1 MEKDEKIVLER
12 KYIIPVRK
20 GILKVVNYTRSNAA
34 VREIKRFICRHMK
47 TSEDN
52 IKIGKWLNQEVW
64 KRGIRNPPT
73 KYSIK
78 TTKNDKG
85 IVRVELAELSKK
97 SQKIEETER
106 KLRETAEKTNMEKG
120 AAKKAEE
127 EAKKKEAEGKEK
139 TEEEKIKEEK
149 EEILLKDGIE
159 PVKKEMEKAQPKN
172 TEMMSKARKSV
183 GRAEKH
189 GA

>member
-1 MEKDEKIVLER
+1 MEKEEKIVLER
-12 KYIIPVRK
+12 KYIIPVRR
-20 GILKVVNYTRSNAA
+20 GILKVVSYTRSNAA

-47 TSEDN
+47 TTEDN
-52 IKIGKWLNQEVW
+52 IRIGKWLNQEVW

-73 KYSIK
+73 KFSVK

-97 SQKIEETER
+97 SQKIEEKER
-106 KLRETAEKTNMEKG
+106 NLREAAEKTNKEKA

-127 EAKKKEAEGKEK
+127 EAKKKEAEGKEE
-139 TEEEKIKEEK
+139 TEEEKIEEEK
-149 EEILLKDGIE
+149 EKILLKDGIG
-159 PVKKEMEKAQPKN
+159 PMKKEMEKVQPKN
-172 TEMMSKARKSV
+172 NEMMAKARKSV
-183 GRAEKH
+183 GRAETH